1 MSSAGN
7 LRKIWVVGATAC
19 ALAAGSAQ
27 TAVAQAPIWTTP
39 DFAAYPMIPAG
50 LASISHPPAPPRR
63 TMPQAP
69 LARVVKNPDTS
80 SGLPPYALTDNSG
93 TIQRYVEPV
102 PGVDLEPYVG
112 GVVRVRHD
120 TGRTLLASQ
129 LELPPQPL
137 QPLTGDRAGRAPR
150 SFVADSPR
158 PLRLAGRTAAPL
170 FPTKSAD
177 NDDTTVQLVAE
188 EEAIPDGDPPST
200 LLSVPASEPAESAG
214 DPANPS
220 GQSSDTASPPA
231 EQQLRTL
238 PDDISEGAG
247 PMIGDGMGG
256 EPMDGDP
263 TEIGDPGMMEMEGGD
278 WGMEGQMVPGDDEY
292 GMPPGYGDSQGRQ
305 WGPMGFLS
313 QQRQHSQFYAEVEFN
328 FLRAHIMENFAG
340 KLSEKYELSPRVILG
355 FDGVSPVDGRARYW
369 HYGRDTPLLG
379 GGGIRLELDVLDLE
393 ATRGFVA
400 GKSEILVAAG
410 FRAARVGLTDDDGDE
425 AGSDLLG
432 ITFATDLETPVC
444 CFQEGQF
451 FGLCGG
457 RVSLLGG
464 DWGQNGSS
472 DFIPNQ
478 IQDDNVVVQEL
489 YAGFGYGCC
498 YRDMDLYSRL
508 TFEVQNWHS
517 DVLSQFAGGDSL
529 GFLGPGIE
537 FGAEF

>member
-1 MSSAGN
+1 MSSECN
-7 LRKIWVVGATAC
+7 LRKIWFMGATAC
-19 ALAAGSAQ
+19 ALAVGSAQ

-39 DFAAYPMIPAG
+39 DFAVYPMIPAG
-50 LASISHPPAPPRR
+50 SASAAYPPAPPRR
-63 TMPQAP
+63 TIPRAP
-69 LARVVKNPDTS
+69 LARVVRNPDTS
-80 SGLPPYALTDNSG
+80 SGLPPYALTDNTG

-129 LELPPQPL
+129 LDLPPQPL

-150 SFVADSPR
+150 SFVADSAR
-158 PLRLAGRTAAPL
+158 PLKLVGRSAAPL
-170 FPTKSAD
+170 FQTKFAD

-188 EEAIPDGDPPST
+188 EEELPNGGPPST
-200 LLSVPASEPAESAG
+200 PVSVPAAEPAESAG
-214 DPANPS
+214 DSANS
-220 GQSSDTASPPA
+220 TGQSSDTASQPA
-231 EQQLRTL
+231 EQENLAL
-238 PDDISEGAG
+238 PEVMSEDAG

-256 EPMDGDP
+256 EPMYGDP
-263 TEIGDPGMMEMEGGD
+263 SEIGDPGMMEMEGGD
-278 WGMEGQMVPGDDEY
+278 WGMEGEMVPGYDEY
-292 GMPPGYGDSQGRQ
+292 GMPPGYGDPQGRR
-305 WGPMGFLS
+305 WGPMGFQS
-313 QQRQHSQFYAEVEFN
+313 QHSQRSQFYAEVELN

-369 HYGRDTPLLG
+369 HYGRDTSLLG

-400 GKSEILVAAG
+400 GKAEILVAAG
-410 FRAARVGLTDDDGDE
+410 FRAAKIDLTDDDGDE

-432 ITFATDLETPVC
+432 STLATDLETPVC
-444 CFQEGQF
+444 CYQEGQF
-451 FGLCGG
+451 FGVCGA

-478 IQDDNVVVQEL
+478 LQDDNVVVQEL